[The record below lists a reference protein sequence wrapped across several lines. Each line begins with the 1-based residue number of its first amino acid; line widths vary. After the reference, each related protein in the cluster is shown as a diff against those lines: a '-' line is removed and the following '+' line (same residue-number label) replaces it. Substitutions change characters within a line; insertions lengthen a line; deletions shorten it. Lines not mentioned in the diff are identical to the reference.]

1 MEKLSRLAGT
11 KITRRS
17 LFQGAV
23 ALTAAG
29 FSGKWL
35 FDRFSKP
42 DGAPSVTPASPP
54 AGAAGFIDVREFK
67 KTMTVEAL
75 NQTAEAYYA
84 SSDDWVPWMIKPFAT
99 AEDTPELLMRVSTIL
114 SGLQL
119 QPGMTIMDFGA
130 ASCWLSRWLTQ
141 MGLEVIAL
149 DVSATA
155 LKIGRALYERQP
167 VIGKR
172 PAPRFL
178 VSDGHRIDLPDA
190 TVDRILC
197 MDTFHH
203 LLNPEVVLREMSRV
217 LKPGG
222 IAGFTEPGPDHSKSP
237 GAQYEMHNYK
247 VLEDDIY
254 IDQIWSWAKEVG
266 FFRLRLGVFSPA
278 PVLFSLSEFEDYLKG
293 GTDSNRIFQNYT
305 RSRMENTRLF
315 FLQKGGQSP
324 VLDSRSR
331 VGLRATLEV
340 VVASTRV
347 KEGQPVTAQVV
358 VTNAGR
364 ALWLPQGAPGAVYL
378 GCHLADG
385 SGRMLK
391 TDFSRH
397 ELTPGAGHPIA
408 SGETVKL
415 EIKLPPLPKGR
426 YLLEFD
432 LVSESV
438 SWFAYNGSQTVR
450 IAVEVA

>member
-1 MEKLSRLAGT
+1 
-11 KITRRS
+11 
-17 LFQGAV
+17 
-23 ALTAAG
+23 
-29 FSGKWL
+29 
-35 FDRFSKP
+35 
-42 DGAPSVTPASPP
+42 
-54 AGAAGFIDVREFK
+54 
-67 KTMTVEAL
+67 
-75 NQTAEAYYA
+75 
-84 SSDDWVPWMIKPFAT
+84 
-99 AEDTPELLMRVSTIL
+99 
-114 SGLQL
+114 
-119 QPGMTIMDFGA
+119 MDFGA

-167 VIGKR
+167 VIGQR

-190 TVDRILC
+190 SVDRILC

-222 IAGFTEPGPDHSKSP
+222 IAGFSEPGPDHSKTA

-247 VLEDDIY
+247 VLEDDID
-254 IDQIWSWAKEVG
+254 IDRIWSWAKEVG

-324 VLDSRSR
+324 VLDSGSR
-331 VGLRATLEV
+331 GGLKATLQV
-340 VVASTRV
+340 IVASTKV

-358 VTNAGR
+358 VTNAGQ
-364 ALWLPQGAPGAVYL
+364 ALWLPQRAHGAVYL
-378 GCHLADG
+378 GCHLSDG
-385 SGRMLK
+385 SGKMLK
-391 TDFSRH
+391 SDFSRH
-397 ELTPGAGHPIA
+397 ELTPGAGHQIA
-408 SGETVKL
+408 PGETVKL

-426 YLLEFD
+426 YILEFD

-438 SWFAYNGSQTVR
+438 GWFAYNGSQTVR
-450 IAVEVA
+450 IVVEVT